1 MDSIASLQNDKL
13 EENASPLSWRISKMA
28 SIKNKLNHIFIA
40 AIASAALVG
49 CGDDSSTNP
58 GSQSGERGA
67 FRVARPAVYETKGGI
82 NYFTYYW
89 GKCTI
94 TNGQYN
100 WDPKGSTDRSAYII
114 SKDTLKVYYRSTEEY
129 EHDTPLDE
137 NVNYFMYGG
146 NNNNSIFGNWDAV
159 HCGIRDGQ
167 YKCGT
172 QEINGSYEFKQDSV
186 ITYMTIDPNFNLIN
200 SFLHTFF
207 HDYFS
212 FCTDDYDTDEKGN
225 LKDIPERGISFS
237 FQSNKTATVTIQ
249 GQVVKIDVDA
259 YTETNA
265 IHSFYSISSNGKK
278 CSADGRFGYVN
289 KAEYCSEAYKDYL
302 TNDNLDYKG
311 SDIST
316 YYLRDKGNY
325 EEYSNCIKS
334 LFENNPAYNPE
345 EQ

>member
-1 MDSIASLQNDKL
+1 
-13 EENASPLSWRISKMA
+13 MA
-28 SIKNKLNHIFIA
+28 FFKNKLNYIFFA

-49 CGDDSSTNP
+49 CGEDSSTNP
-58 GSQSGERGA
+58 GSESSGERGA

-94 TNGQYN
+94 SNGVYN
-100 WDPKGSTDRSAYII
+100 WDPKGSDDISAYII
-114 SKDTLKVYYRSTEEY
+114 SKDTLKVYYRSSEEY
-129 EHDTPLDE
+129 ANDTPLDSD
-137 NVNYFMYGG
+137 VDYFMYGG
-146 NNNNSIFGNWDAV
+146 NNNNTIFGNWDAV
-159 HCGIRDGQ
+159 HCGIRNGE

-186 ITYMTIDPNFNLIN
+186 ITYMTIDPNFNWIN
-200 SFLHTFF
+200 SFLHEFF
-207 HDYFS
+207 HDNFS

-225 LKDIPERGISFS
+225 LKDIPERGITFS
-237 FQSNKTATVTIQ
+237 FQSNKAATVTIQ

-259 YTETNA
+259 YAETKA
-265 IHSFYSISSNGKK
+265 LHSLYNISSNGKT
-278 CSADGRFGYVN
+278 CSAETRFGYVN

-345 EQ
+345 VQ